1 MFSILPPLPR
11 KSTVQ
16 KLANQ
21 KEWLH
26 TRIALENFLK
36 GLRIAK
42 IKMSTF

>member
-11 KSTVQ
+11 KSTGLSVQ

-36 GLRIAK
+36 GLPVEK
-42 IKMSTF
+42 